1 LLKTEYSVYLKSLGE
16 QYLGHKLMN
25 LSIAH
30 LGPPGNHTEQAA
42 LYYAN
47 WLNQTNGTKVIL
59 CPYPSI
65 AQSLKAVVEG
75 KTKLAVVPSENSIEG
90 SVTMTM
96 DAMWQL
102 DTLQIQLGL
111 NMPIVHVLISC
122 AQNLGQIKTVYSHP
136 QGLAQ
141 CQVWLEKFLPDVQ
154 LIATSSTT
162 AALPTLQQD
171 TTAAAISSHRAAQ
184 LYNLP
189 VLADGINDYPDNCT
203 RFWVVSQSDTPA
215 IIESSKINPT
225 HTSLAFSVP
234 ANVPGALVKN
244 LKIFANLNINLS
256 RIESRPTKRSLGE
269 YVFFID
275 IESTSVDQSMQS
287 ALTELAKNTE
297 ILKIFGSYS
306 VISTN
311 SL

>member
-1 LLKTEYSVYLKSLGE
+1 
-16 QYLGHKLMN
+16 MN

-42 LYYAN
+42 LHYVN
-47 WLNQTNGTKVIL
+47 WLAQTSGLEAIL

-65 AQSLKAVVEG
+65 AQSLKGVAQG
-75 KTKLAVVPSENSIEG
+75 KTKLAVVPAENSIEG

-102 DTLQIQLGL
+102 ETLQIQLAL
-111 NMPIVHVLISC
+111 TMPIVHALISC
-122 AQNLGQIKTVYSHP
+122 AHNLEHIKTVYSHP

-141 CQVWLEKFLPDVQ
+141 CQIWLEKFLPDVQ
-154 LIATSSTT
+154 LIPTNSTT
-162 AALPTLQQD
+162 AALPNLRQD
-171 TTAAAISSHRAAQ
+171 SSTAAISSHRAAQ
-184 LYNLP
+184 LYDLP
-189 VLADGINDYPDNCT
+189 ILADAINDRPDNCT
-203 RFWVVSQSDTPA
+203 RFWVVSQSSLPP

-234 ANVPGALVKN
+234 ANVPGALVKT

-275 IESTSVDQSMQS
+275 IESGTLNHPSMQS
-287 ALTELAKNTE
+287 ALTELAPNTE
-297 ILKIFGSYS
+297 ILKIFGSYG
-306 VISTN
+306 VLSTN